1 MLIAMPLLVRR
12 IEYWLVHQHMRPGT
26 VNGPEPEYNEV
37 RWDEVPKFLVRLE
50 TGEGI
55 SGIGEAPR
63 GLAGETLEIGAKAL
77 LGKDLLK
84 LDLTQLPVP
93 VGGAYK
99 ALEAAVFDAVGKARG
114 RRVVDLLGG
123 PVRDRVEVDWW
134 SGRRSPDGLAAW
146 AAEGRKQGFHGMK
159 IKCKLGDPMVER
171 MVAVK
176 QLVPD
181 MPVTVDPN
189 CRFNSFEVTLDL
201 AEALGAVGNVAVFE
215 DPIPKNDF
223 DAYAR
228 LRREMAGSGIPLAL
242 HLGSVKDA
250 RRAIEGGCI
259 DVLNASPTS
268 MVAFVE
274 MARLAGEAGIPV
286 WHGSGNDCG
295 VMDLSYVHACAA
307 AAACTL
313 PSDIMGNRLHVEH
326 FLTEPIRF
334 EGTYAQLP
342 EGPGLGGELDM
353 DAVERQ
359 LISRGEVAA

>member
-1 MLIAMPLLVRR
+1 
-12 IEYWLVHQHMRPGT
+12 MRPGT
-26 VNGPEPEYNEV
+26 INGPEPEYKEV
-37 RWDEVPKFLVRLE
+37 RWDEVPKYLVRLE
-50 TGEGI
+50 TREGI

-63 GLAGETLEIGAKAL
+63 GLAEEALVAGAKAL
-77 LGKDLLK
+77 LGKDLMA
-84 LDLTQLPVP
+84 LDLTQLPVTP
-93 VGGAYK
+93 GGAYK
-99 ALEAAVFDAVGKARG
+99 ALETAVFDAVGKAQG
-114 RRVVDLLGG
+114 KRVVDLLGG
-123 PVRDRVEVDWW
+123 PVRERVEVDWW
-134 SGRRSPDGLAAW
+134 SGRRSPDDLARW
-146 AAEGRKQGFHGMK
+146 AAEGRTQGFHGMK

-176 QLVPD
+176 QSVPD

-189 CRFNSFEVTLDL
+189 CRFNTSAAALDL
-201 AEALGAVGNVAVFE
+201 AEAMGMVGNVSVFE

-223 DAYAR
+223 DEYAR
-228 LRREMAGSGIPLAL
+228 LRRDMDGTGIPLAL

-307 AAACTL
+307 APACTL

-326 FLTEPIRF
+326 FLTEPIAF
-334 EGTYAQLP
+334 EDTYALVP
-342 EGPGLGGELDM
+342 DGPGLGGELDLK
-353 DAVERQ
+353 AVQRQ
-359 LISRGEVAA
+359 LISKGEVS

>member
-1 MLIAMPLLVRR
+1 MALRVTR

-26 VNGPEPEYNEV
+26 INGPEPEYNET
-37 RWDEVPKFLVRLE
+37 RWDEVPKYLLQLE
-50 TGEGI
+50 TSEGI
-55 SGIGEAPR
+55 SGIGETPR
-63 GLAGETLEIGAKAL
+63 GLAEETLVSAAKAL
-77 LGKDLLK
+77 LGQDLLK
-84 LDLTQLPVP
+84 LDLKQLPVAP
-93 VGGAYK
+93 GGAYK
-99 ALEAAVFDAVGKARG
+99 ALETAVFDAVGKVRG
-114 RRVVDLLGG
+114 QRVVDLLGG
-123 PVRDRVEVDWW
+123 PVRERVEVDWW
-134 SGRRSPDGLAAW
+134 SGRRSPDDLARW
-146 AAEGRKQGFHGMK
+146 AAEGRQQGFHGMK

-176 QLVPD
+176 QAVPD

-189 CRFNSFEVTLDL
+189 CRFNNSAAALDL
-201 AEALGAVGNVAVFE
+201 AAALGAVGNVSVFE
-215 DPIPKNDF
+215 DPIPKNDL
-223 DAYAR
+223 DEYAR
-228 LRREMAGSGIPLAL
+228 LRHEMAGTGIPLAL

-250 RRAIEGGCI
+250 KRAIEGGCI

-307 AAACTL
+307 AKACTL

-326 FLTEPIRF
+326 FLKEPIRF
-334 EGTYAQLP
+334 EGSFALLP

-353 DAVERQ
+353 AAVERQ
-359 LISRGEVAA
+359 LISTGVLEEP